1 MKGFGGSLALTEVQ
15 VRKVLKNMDWMK
27 KEGTAGKVGP
37 CAKFL
42 EEDKFSF
49 QRAISKFVL
58 EHDIPLDLLLNPLS
72 ASAALT

>member
-1 MKGFGGSLALTEVQ
+1 
-15 VRKVLKNMDWMK
+15 MK

-58 EHDIPLDLLLNPLS
+58 EHDILLYLVLMFRRVNINLVWKIQPQFS
-72 ASAALT
+72 SKVSMINDK

>member
-1 MKGFGGSLALTEVQ
+1 MKGFGGSLELTEVQ

-27 KEGTAGKVGP
+27 KEGTARKVGP
-37 CAKFL
+37 CSKFL
-42 EEDKFSF
+42 EEENFLF

>member
-1 MKGFGGSLALTEVQ
+1 MKSF
-15 VRKVLKNMDWMK
+15 
-27 KEGTAGKVGP
+27 KEYGLDEEGR
-37 CAKFL
+37 FL

>member
-1 MKGFGGSLALTEVQ
+1 
-15 VRKVLKNMDWMK
+15 MDWMK

-72 ASAALT
+72 AKSIDYGFYMRATLALNALI